1 MLMYIVYIRIYQQC
15 KGSNHNRVPVCV
27 IVPGE
32 TPLHECV
39 RLGMFE
45 CVSELLRH
53 GSDVNHLNSMG
64 LTPLHL
70 ALQNT
75 DRFRKDSVCLKF
87 VRELVTKGYN
97 ADVNIGDKTG
107 KFQNFLSPAHD
118 IGISIYLAVRPCFVT
133 G

>member
-1 MLMYIVYIRIYQQC
+1 
-15 KGSNHNRVPVCV
+15 
-27 IVPGE
+27 
-32 TPLHECV
+32 
-39 RLGMFE
+39 MFE

-107 KFQNFLSPAHD
+107 KFLNFLSPAHD
-118 IGISIYLAVRPCFVT
+118 LGQRILSSAYIWPSVRVSLPDDISTTLCQIGLKFQMHIPLGV
-133 G
+133 